1 MPSGP
6 HGKKKNHQPV
16 QKLKPRSSSG
26 CMTRAKLKARE
37 RQQPIVLKKKRR
49 VSAHLEKKKRGAS
62 PRILK
67 KKRRG
72 ILVERGE
79 LAVQKEILR
88 KQQRGRSWLA
98 IYDSASASMARD
110 AL

>member
-1 MPSGP
+1 
-6 HGKKKNHQPV
+6 
-16 QKLKPRSSSG
+16 
-26 CMTRAKLKARE
+26 MTRAKLKARE
-37 RQQPIVLKKKRR
+37 RQQPIVLKKRR
-49 VSAHLEKKKRGAS
+49 ISAHLEKKKKRGAS

-67 KKRRG
+67 KKRG